1 MQAAIVQAGAEEII
15 PAAVHIA
22 FIQGVA
28 HGVALLGTGAAEGI
42 VATAGIGNDGQQ
54 RIAQIGIEHAAGGQ
68 IGIALAA
75 QRALRIVA
83 FARVVGVV
91 KQGINGLVAFEV
103 KQAQG
108 LPFCTSNSQGSPAG
122 ITWR

>member
-1 MQAAIVQAGAEEII
+1 M
-15 PAAVHIA
+15 
-22 FIQGVA
+22 
-28 HGVALLGTGAAEGI
+28 
-42 VATAGIGNDGQQ
+42 ATAGVGNDGQQ
-54 RIAQIGIEHAAGGQ
+54 WIAQIGIEYAAGGQ

-83 FARVVGVV
+83 FSGVIGVV

-108 LPFCTSNSQGSPAG
+108 LPFLYLKQPGFPCRDHMAIDGIFGTTVTGDQGHRSLLTG
-122 ITWR
+122 QKVGC

>member
-1 MQAAIVQAGAEEII
+1 M
-15 PAAVHIA
+15 
-22 FIQGVA
+22 
-28 HGVALLGTGAAEGI
+28 
-42 VATAGIGNDGQQ
+42 ATAGVGNDGQQ
-54 RIAQIGIEHAAGGQ
+54 RIAQIGIEYAAGSQ
-68 IGIALAA
+68 VGIALAA

-83 FARVVGVV
+83 FSGVIGVV